1 MCSLN
6 FFEGWALTEAVFM
19 RVQKF
24 LQEYPTLKYL
34 VLVLKQFLLQR
45 DMNEV
50 FTGGISSYSLT
61 LLAISFLQVSSKHM
75 LRLRKLSVCLKGPLG
90 LTGTLNLLCLDMH
103 GDENQCQAVSPE
115 ANLFYFDMHDDENQ
129 CQAVYPEASLFC
141 FDMHD
146 DENQCQAVCP
156 ETSLFWHAW
165 WWKSMS
171 GCLSRDQSVLTCLVM
186 EISVRLSIQRPVCF
200 DMPGDGNQC
209 QAVYLEASL
218 FHFDMQGKEEK
229 ISVIQKPAVGKTF

>member
-1 MCSLN
+1 M
-6 FFEGWALTEAVFM
+6 LTEAVFM

-90 LTGTLNLLCLDMH
+90 LTRTLNLLCFDMH
-103 GDENQCQAVSPE
+103 GDENQCQAIPVSYTHLTLP
-115 ANLFYFDMHDDENQ
+115 
-129 CQAVYPEASLFC
+129 
-141 FDMHD
+141 
-146 DENQCQAVCP
+146 
-156 ETSLFWHAW
+156 TSL
-165 WWKSMS
+165 
-171 GCLSRDQSVLTCLVM
+171 RV
-186 EISVRLSIQRPVCF
+186 
-200 DMPGDGNQC
+200 
-209 QAVYLEASL
+209 
-218 FHFDMQGKEEK
+218 
-229 ISVIQKPAVGKTF
+229 